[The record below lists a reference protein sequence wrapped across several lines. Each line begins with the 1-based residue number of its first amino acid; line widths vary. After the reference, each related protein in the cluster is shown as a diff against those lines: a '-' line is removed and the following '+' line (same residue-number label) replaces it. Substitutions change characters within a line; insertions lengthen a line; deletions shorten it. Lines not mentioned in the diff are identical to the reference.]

1 MEQPNK
7 YISVAYELYT
17 DNEKGIHELVEK
29 APAEHPFQFISG
41 LGVALDA
48 FESHIAA
55 LNEGDNFDFTLSVD
69 EAYGPYIQ
77 EHVIELDKAVFCI
90 DGKFDKNTIY
100 PGNIV
105 PLVNADGNRF
115 QGLITDVK
123 EDKVVVDLNH
133 PLAGKAL
140 HFKGQVVTSR
150 EATNEEIKDLINRMS
165 GEGCGGNCGG
175 CEGGCHGEGH
185 GDGECCGKHEGHH
198 HDGECCGK
206 HDGHHHGEGC
216 CGGGHGHCH

>member
-90 DGKFDKNTIY
+90 DGKFDKTPSI
-100 PGNIV
+100 
-105 PLVNADGNRF
+105 
-115 QGLITDVK
+115 
-123 EDKVVVDLNH
+123 
-133 PLAGKAL
+133 LA
-140 HFKGQVVTSR
+140 TSF
-150 EATNEEIKDLINRMS
+150 LW
-165 GEGCGGNCGG
+165 
-175 CEGGCHGEGH
+175 
-185 GDGECCGKHEGHH
+185 
-198 HDGECCGK
+198 
-206 HDGHHHGEGC
+206 
-216 CGGGHGHCH
+216 

>member
-29 APAEHPFQFISG
+29 APAEHPFQFISR

-133 PLAGKAL
+133 PLAGKPSTSKDRLSL
-140 HFKGQVVTSR
+140 HAKQPTRKSKISST
-150 EATNEEIKDLINRMS
+150 E
-165 GEGCGGNCGG
+165 
-175 CEGGCHGEGH
+175 
-185 GDGECCGKHEGHH
+185 
-198 HDGECCGK
+198 
-206 HDGHHHGEGC
+206 
-216 CGGGHGHCH
+216 